1 MTGEERR
8 KKMIDYL
15 LESKLPLSGSQLAKL
30 LNVSRQ
36 VIVQDIA
43 LLRAK
48 HHNILSTNSGYLL
61 QSVQKPKRIFHVI
74 HNDDCTL
81 DELYTIVDLGG
92 YIIDVHVVHHVYGN
106 LSVPL
111 NIKSRKDAKKLV
123 EDINSGTC
131 TLLKNLTQDEHFHI
145 VEASS
150 TEDLDLI
157 ENELRQKGYI
167 QD

>member
-8 KKMIDYL
+8 KMIIDYL
-15 LESKLPLSGSQLAKL
+15 LESELPLSGSKLAKL
-30 LNVSRQ
+30 LDVSRQ

-48 HHNILSTNSGYLL
+48 QHNILSTNTGYLL
-61 QSVQKPKRIFHVI
+61 ERVQKPQRIFHVI
-74 HNDDCTL
+74 HKDDCTL

-92 YIIDVHVVHHVYGN
+92 YVIDVHVLHRVYGN

-123 EDINSGTC
+123 DDINSGTC
-131 TLLKNLTQDEHFHI
+131 SLLKKLTQDEHFHI
-145 VEASS
+145 VEAGS
-150 TEDLDLI
+150 TEDFDLI
-157 ENELRQKGYI
+157 ENKLRQKGYI